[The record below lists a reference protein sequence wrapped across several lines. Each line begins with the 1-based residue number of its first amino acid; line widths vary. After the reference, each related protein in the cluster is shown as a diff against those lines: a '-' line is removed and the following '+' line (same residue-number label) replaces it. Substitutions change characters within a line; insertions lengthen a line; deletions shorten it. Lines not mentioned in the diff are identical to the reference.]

1 MPRRI
6 LYVAPLVGGET
17 SFYRYH
23 SLLRLKQEVIP
34 FDVAKY
40 AFRWGKLNAL
50 QYRYPVGPLVA
61 RVNAALVDAVHAA
74 KPDVVWFD
82 KPLAFTAPTLARIKE
97 TGALT
102 VCYLQDNPFGP
113 RHDGCWRQFYQIHP
127 LFDLH
132 CLFRK
137 ADVARYRDWGKNFI
151 ELQFS
156 FDSAQQFPPPAGWRD
171 EDRTREV
178 SFVGSPHEDRPQ
190 FLRKLIFDYKLPVTL
205 SGPNWN
211 KVLTEEE
218 HNRYVRGAFLKD
230 DAYRQA
236 IWQSKINLAFV
247 TKLNEDDVAHK
258 SFEITACGGFL
269 LAERTSA
276 HQAAFEEVKEAEFF
290 SSVEECAEKIRY
302 YLAHPVEREQI
313 ARHGMERAVRSGY
326 DNDTQLARVVAR
338 LDEMLQGCR

>member
-23 SLLRLKQEVIP
+23 SLLRLKQHVVP
-34 FDVAKY
+34 FDVAQY
-40 AFRWGKLNAL
+40 AFRWGKLNVL
-50 QYRYPVGPLVA
+50 QYRYPAGPLIS
-61 RVNAALVDAVHAA
+61 RVNAGLVDAVRDA

-82 KPLAFTAPTLARIKE
+82 KPLVFTAATLDRIKQ

-102 VCYLQDNPFGP
+102 VCYNQDNPFGP
-113 RHDGCWRQFYQIHP
+113 RQDGCWRQFHRIHP

-137 ADVARYRDWGKNFI
+137 ADVARYQGWGRNFI

-156 FDSAQQFPPPAGWRD
+156 FDSAQQFPPTSGWGDR
-171 EDRTREV
+171 DRTREV
-178 SFVGSPHEDRPQ
+178 SFVGSPHEDRPE
-190 FLRKLIFDYKLPVTL
+190 FLRELIFKHKLPITI

-211 KVLTEEE
+211 KVLSNEE
-218 HNRYVRGAFLKD
+218 HKLYMRGAFLKD
-230 DAYRQA
+230 DAYREA

-247 TKLNEDDVAHK
+247 TRLNEDDVAHK
-258 SFEITACGGFL
+258 SFEIAACGGFL
-269 LAERTSA
+269 LAERTPA
-276 HQAAFEEVKEAEFF
+276 HQAAFEEGREAEFF

-302 YLAHPVEREQI
+302 YLAHPDEHEEI
-313 ARHGMERAVRSGY
+313 AQRGLERATRSGY

-338 LDEMLQGCR
+338 LDEMLQNR